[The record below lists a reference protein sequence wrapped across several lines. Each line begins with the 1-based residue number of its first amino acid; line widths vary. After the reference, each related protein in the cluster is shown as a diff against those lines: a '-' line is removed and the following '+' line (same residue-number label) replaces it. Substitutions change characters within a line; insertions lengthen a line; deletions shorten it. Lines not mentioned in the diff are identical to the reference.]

1 MSHNWASISTFRA
14 RFPEIRSAWNR
25 KTSHFKSFSC
35 LYHLFNTDGVVVCI
49 HIFSVKPVPDFVL
62 RVTEFDK
69 LSAVDDVH
77 RRWTRKRRF
86 FDEIG
91 VDDNDAVGQPRRRRR
106 RSSDKQ
112 AGLFV
117 DLSVLLPTQ
126 NDVRHRQVALDVV
139 SGSRRR
145 RRRCRRRHS
154 DADPVELQVLVV
166 GPGNVASFALN

>member
-1 MSHNWASISTFRA
+1 M
-14 RFPEIRSAWNR
+14 
-25 KTSHFKSFSC
+25 
-35 LYHLFNTDGVVVCI
+35 
-49 HIFSVKPVPDFVL
+49 KPVPDFVL

-106 RSSDKQ
+106 RSRSSDKQ

-126 NDVRHRQVALDVV
+126 NDVGHRQVALDVV

-145 RRRCRRRHS
+145 RRCRRRRHS